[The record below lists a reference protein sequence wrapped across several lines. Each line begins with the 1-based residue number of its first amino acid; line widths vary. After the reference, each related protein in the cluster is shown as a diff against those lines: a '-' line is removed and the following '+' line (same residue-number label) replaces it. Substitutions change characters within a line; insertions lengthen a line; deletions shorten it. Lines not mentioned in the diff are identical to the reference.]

1 MDKNINKNLFLK
13 DEDSN
18 IYALSISDA
27 MAGMMLIL
35 IMAFVAIFL
44 QMKDIPNQSKEIA
57 ALKEKLKIAEEK
69 NKNEAQKYFS
79 MKKEIYNALMTEFN
93 TDLKTWNA
101 RIDENT
107 LAFILEN
114 SNNGF
119 IQGSAEIPSEFN
131 IMLNQFVPRYIRVI
145 SQYQEHINE
154 IRIEG
159 HTSSEWSDNITK
171 CIGSSES
178 CKQTD
183 YIKNMALSQ
192 ARAMSVLNHILR
204 MENIE
209 NRIWVRA
216 KLTANGLSSSHLLC
230 GVEKKPCTNLSLE
243 KENREASR
251 RVEFSIRTDAET
263 KIAEILNSD
272 MTNK

>member
-1 MDKNINKNLFLK
+1 MDKNINSNSFMNS
-13 DEDSN
+13 EDSN
-18 IYALSISDA
+18 IYALSIGDA

-44 QMKDIPNQSKEIA
+44 QVKPALEQNKEIA
-57 ALKEKLKIAEEK
+57 ELKEKIKLS
-69 NKNEAQKYFS
+69 KNEAQKYFS
-79 MKKEIYNALMTEFN
+79 MKKEIYNALVAEFDS
-93 TDLKTWNA
+93 DLKTWNA

-119 IQGSAEIPSEFN
+119 KQGSAEIPNEFN
-131 IMLNQFVPRYIRVI
+131 VMLNQFVPRYIHVI
-145 SQYQEHINE
+145 SKYQEHINE

-159 HTSSEWSDNITK
+159 HTSSEWSDNVAK

-204 MENIE
+204 MKNNE

-230 GVEKKPCTNLSLE
+230 GVEKKPCANDVLQQ
-243 KENREASR
+243 ENREASR

-263 KIAEILNSD
+263 KIAEI
-272 MTNK
+272 

>member
-1 MDKNINKNLFLK
+1 M
-13 DEDSN
+13 DSN
-18 IYALSISDA
+18 PSTHSFLNSEDNNVYALSIADA

-35 IMAFVAIFL
+35 LIAFLAIFL
-44 QMKDIPNQSKEIA
+44 QIKPLLNQSKEITE
-57 ALKEKLKIAEEK
+57 LKEKLKIST
-69 NKNEAQKYFS
+69 NEAQKYFS
-79 MKKEIYNALMTEFN
+79 MKREIYNALVTEFDS
-93 TDLKTWNA
+93 DLKVWNA

-119 IQGSAEIPSEFN
+119 KQGSDLIPNEFN
-131 IMLNQFVPRYIRVI
+131 LMLNQFVPRYIHVI
-145 SQYQEHINE
+145 SKYQEHINE

-159 HTSSEWSDNITK
+159 HTSSEWSDNINK

-204 MENIE
+204 MEKIE
-209 NRIWVRA
+209 NRIWVRS

-230 GVEKKPCTNLSLE
+230 GVEKLPCDNISVSQ
-243 KENREASR
+243 ENREASR
-251 RVEFSIRTDAET
+251 RVEFSIRTDAES
-263 KIAEILNSD
+263 KIAEILEKSNQRF
-272 MTNK
+272 